1 MEEPS
6 SGRGGDQV
14 GADQMPGLPNWDP
27 HSLRWI
33 STRTSSSAPFT
44 HRISLP
50 FPFRGHCL
58 PLQARPLAS
67 AFPGLSSQ
75 GCPGLGAPHQT
86 GVRQSS
92 TNCWTASSDRRGQA
106 PPGCERAVL
115 DFRAWRVSK
124 PRGQGTPGRVGGSLP
139 RWPFLPAGPVGEVP
153 ASEDGLRVRPLPRPG
168 GPRAFRGPV

>member
-1 MEEPS
+1 MT
-6 SGRGGDQV
+6 
-14 GADQMPGLPNWDP
+14 
-27 HSLRWI
+27 RWVRIRCLAFLTGILKPPVI

-44 HRISLP
+44 HRTSLP
-50 FPFRGHCL
+50 LPFRGHCL

-67 AFPGLSSQ
+67 AFPGISSQ

-92 TNCWTASSDRRGQA
+92 TNCCTVSSDRRGQT

-139 RWPFLPAGPVGEVP
+139 RWPLLPAGPVGAVP
-153 ASEDGLRVRPLPRPG
+153 LSEDVLRVRPLPRPG